1 MPSNYIFYI
10 ETFRD
15 KNSSNEVRYAAVKK
29 LKADKDTAAVSDL
42 IEIVK
47 HDGDW
52 WSRVMAADILA
63 EIGDARAVEPLV
75 TRFLMTDPFDSEELS
90 YRKALGK
97 LGEPGFH
104 ALVQILRL
112 KEFDYRYRVIS
123 DLFANCKSHAFDP
136 LIEAMDDD
144 SYTVRSNAC
153 MYLGFIGDRRALP
166 VLLKALDTPNM
177 RAVAA
182 KALADLDDPQAI
194 VPLQDAL
201 KDSSADEIKVITNA
215 LDRLKES
222 QAKSKN
228 ATESPFMFQSGQKA
242 SSIAELAQLCRQY
255 PEESIHHF
263 LEGHFESWLTFIG
276 KSDLVL
282 NIKKIPGIVGSKN
295 TDKTKELE
303 WFLFYLN
310 MTN

>member
-1 MPSNYIFYI
+1 MPANYIFYI

-15 KNSSNEVRYAAVKK
+15 KNLSNEVRFAAVKK
-29 LKADKDTAAVSDL
+29 LKADKDTAAVPEL

-63 EIGDARAVEPLV
+63 EIGDARAAEPLV
-75 TRFLMTDPFDSEELS
+75 NRFLMTDPFDSEELS

-97 LGEPGFH
+97 LGDAGFH
-104 ALVQILRL
+104 ALVKILRL
-112 KEFDYRYRVIS
+112 REFDYRNRVIG
-123 DLFANCKSHAFDP
+123 DLVDNFKSRAYDP
-136 LIEAMDDD
+136 LIEAMNDD
-144 SYTVRSNAC
+144 SYSVRSVAC
-153 MYLGFIGDRRALP
+153 YYLGIIGDRRALP
-166 VLLKALDTPNM
+166 VLLKNLETPAM
-177 RAVAA
+177 RGTAA
-182 KALADLDDPQAI
+182 KALAILDDPEAI
-194 VPLQDAL
+194 APLQEAL
-201 KDSSADEIKVITNA
+201 KDSTEDDSKIITNA

-228 ATESPFMFQSGQKA
+228 ATEHPFMFQSGQKA
-242 SSIAELAQLCRQY
+242 STIAELAQLCRQY
-255 PEESIHHF
+255 PEESIRH
-263 LEGHFESWLTFIG
+263 LSEGHFESWLAYIG

-295 TDKTKELE
+295 TDKTKELVE
-303 WFLFYLN
+303 FLFFLD